1 MTFIVTKTQVGGTV
15 ESDSSLN
22 KKSKVSL
29 IHGLQ
34 VLAWCFKIE
43 WRYFDIF
50 AEVQLKPDTV
60 SLMCVGGE
68 FSKYLCISGSP

>member
-1 MTFIVTKTQVGGTV
+1 MTSIVIKTQVGGTV

-22 KKSKVSL
+22 KKSKVFL
-29 IHGLQ
+29 IHCLQ
-34 VLAWCFKIE
+34 VSAWYFKFE

-50 AEVQLKPDTV
+50 AEVQLKPDTL

-68 FSKYLCISGSP
+68 FSKYSCISVSP